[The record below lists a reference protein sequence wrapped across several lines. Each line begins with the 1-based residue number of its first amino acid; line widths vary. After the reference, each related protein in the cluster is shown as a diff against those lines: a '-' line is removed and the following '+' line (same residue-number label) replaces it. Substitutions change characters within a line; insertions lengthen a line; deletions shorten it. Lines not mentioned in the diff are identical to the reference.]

1 MNLRN
6 NLSLAVL
13 VALSLFSVKVY
24 SVEIE
29 AGEPAS
35 LQCVLKA
42 SLEKIKWYKDGEELN
57 TDDTKKFQKI
67 EANNTLVLLTPDY
80 TDGGNYTCSALIEGK
95 TVNQSIE
102 VLAPAHVKKFER
114 SKNLVQGDNL
124 VLDCDAQGY
133 PQPSV
138 YWLKGDVPVNSLDD
152 SRITFEE
159 NKGIENATLLIKDL
173 KFEDRA
179 EYMCV
184 ATNDLG
190 SHNNTILVRVKD
202 KLAALWPFLAIC
214 AEVTI
219 LCIII
224 FIYER
229 RRAKKLEEEEMNDTA
244 AHDMSNSNDHKG
256 KDEVRQRK

>member
-6 NLSLAVL
+6 NLSLALL

-29 AGEPAS
+29 VGSPAS
-35 LQCVLKA
+35 LQCTLKA
-42 SLEKIKWYKDGEELN
+42 DFENIKWYKDGQELKI
-57 TDDTKKFQKI
+57 DDTTKFQKQ
-67 EANNTLVLLTPDY
+67 EGNNTLVLLSPDY
-80 TDGGNYTCSALIEGK
+80 TDGGNYTCSAEIDSK

-102 VLAPAHVKKFER
+102 VYAPAHVKKFER

-124 VLDCDAQGY
+124 VLDCNAQGF
-133 PQPSV
+133 PEPSV

-152 SRITFEE
+152 SRISFEPH
-159 NKGIENATLLIKDL
+159 NGIDNATLLIKNL
-173 KFEDRA
+173 NFEDRA

-229 RRAKKLEEEEMNDTA
+229 RRAKKLEEEEMNETA
-244 AHDMSNSNDHKG
+244 AHDMANSNDHKG
-256 KDEVRQRK
+256 KDDVRHRK